1 MLHEPVA
8 DATRSQPA
16 RIAMGVS
23 SAVAVL
29 LVICFYVWTAGTNG
43 VSLAPG
49 DDAPI
54 VKIDEVIPN
63 LRHYGFYNLLSDGLI
78 AGELSLPITP
88 HPSLFLLSDPYD
100 PGQNDPWRF
109 HDLSLYKGK
118 YYMYFGVTPALI
130 LFIPFR
136 ALGLGMM
143 PEPLAVAIFCSA
155 GFLFSVLLF
164 RRLVRQYL
172 PSTPP
177 WMQLLGLVCLGLST
191 TAPFLLRRPVMYEVA
206 ISCSYFLVMGGL
218 YWLLTAYLKDGPPW
232 RLALASLF
240 LGLAVGA
247 RPNAIFAAAFILLV
261 WFVRFRSRMKLRSPI
276 RMLPSLSLFAPYAT
290 CLFLLGLYNH
300 LRFGSWLEIGSRYQL
315 AGVKMSDLGLSRVA
329 NIVPGLYMYLLSPAE
344 LSHKFPFFT
353 FLSPGYPWALPAGY
367 LAPERVGGVFANMPV
382 TIGVLAL
389 PLILWR
395 ARRGSRELLVTLCC
409 LAGLG
414 LVNVAFLSFVLPGA
428 TMRYGPDYIPSLVL
442 SGLLVLCYLHGSQE
456 AGWKRAAV
464 SSIAIVAIAYG
475 CLLNLGTGMTGYYNL
490 FESGSPATYHAIEQA
505 FMPVSRV
512 LGWLGGAAN

>member
-218 YWLLTAYLKDGPPW
+218 YWLLTAYLADGPPW
-232 RLALASLF
+232 RLAMASLF

-247 RPNAIFAAAFILLV
+247 RPNAIFAAPLIAIV
-261 WFVRFRSRMKLRSPI
+261 WYLRLRSKPQWRSQI
-276 RMLPSLSLFAPYAT
+276 LPSLSLLGPYAI

-300 LRFGSWLEIGSRYQL
+300 LRFGSWLDFGNKDVL
-315 AGVKMSDLGLSRVA
+315 AGVSIRSIPMSTLA
-329 NIVPGLYMYLLSPAE
+329 NVLPGLYMYLLSPAE
-344 LSHKFPFFT
+344 LSHRFPFFT
-353 FLSPGYPWALPAGY
+353 LLSDNYPWTLPPRY
-367 LAPERVGGVFANMPV
+367 QAPECVGGVFTNMPV
-382 TIGVLAL
+382 TVAVLAL
-389 PLILWR
+389 PLILFR
-395 ARRGSRELLVTLCC
+395 ARRGRELLVTLCC

-414 LVNVAFLSFVLPGA
+414 LLNIVFVSFLLPGA
-428 TMRYGPDYIPSLVL
+428 TMRYGPDYLPSLLL
-442 SGLLVLCYLHGSQE
+442 SGLMVLCYLHEAVE
-456 AGWKRAAV
+456 AGWKR
-464 SSIAIVAIAYG
+464 
-475 CLLNLGTGMTGYYNL
+475 L
-490 FESGSPATYHAIEQA
+490 
-505 FMPVSRV
+505 
-512 LGWLGGAAN
+512 